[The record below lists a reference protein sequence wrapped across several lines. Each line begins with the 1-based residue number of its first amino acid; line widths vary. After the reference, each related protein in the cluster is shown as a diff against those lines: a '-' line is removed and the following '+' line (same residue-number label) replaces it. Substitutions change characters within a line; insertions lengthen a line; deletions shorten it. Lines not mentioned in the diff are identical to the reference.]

1 MTNKVN
7 DSLCRPFY
15 AEYAWAFDLLI
26 DRPVEKEC
34 GAIVAWLVGRGILPG
49 AEILDAGCGTGRYS
63 RELARRG
70 YIVHGVD
77 LSPTLIEVAKGAV
90 ADRTGGVSFAVADIL
105 ASPTARYP
113 AILCRGVLNDI
124 IDDDRRDAVF
134 AAFARALRPHGALIL
149 DVREWGASV
158 ERKTREPLFRK
169 RVSTDRGALTFT
181 SVTELD
187 AEHRLLLISER
198 HELVGRGDARVSD
211 YQFVMRCWE
220 REELGMLLL
229 RHGFGNIQYFGA
241 YDPSVAP
248 GATDRLVAVA
258 QRSDDADT
266 R

>member
-1 MTNKVN
+1 
-7 DSLCRPFY
+7 L
-15 AEYAWAFDLLI
+15 
-26 DRPVEKEC
+26 
-34 GAIVAWLVGRGILPG
+34 GILPG

-77 LSPTLIEVAKGAV
+77 LAPKLIEVANGAV
-90 ADRTGGVSFAVADIL
+90 ARRTGGVSFAVADIL
-105 ASPTARYP
+105 DSPTARYA

-134 AAFARALRPHGALIL
+134 SAFARALRPNGALIL
-149 DVREWGASV
+149 DVREWTVSV

-169 RVSTDRGALTFT
+169 RVSTDRGDLTFT

-198 HELVGRGDARVSD
+198 HELAGRGDERVSE

-220 REELGMLLL
+220 REELNTLFA
-229 RHGFGNIQYFGA
+229 RHGFRNVQYFGA
-241 YDPSVAP
+241 YDHGVEV

-258 QRSDDADT
+258 QRSDAAD
-266 R
+266 

>member
-1 MTNKVN
+1 MNETR
-7 DSLCRPFY
+7 SRPFY

-34 GAIVAWLVGRGILPG
+34 GVIAAWLVGRKILPG

-77 LSPTLIEVAKGAV
+77 LSPDLIEVANDAV
-90 ADRTGGVSFAVADIL
+90 GDGTGGVSFAVADIL
-105 ASPTARYP
+105 APATTRY
-113 AILCRGVLNDI
+113 AGVLCRGVLNDI

-149 DVREWGASV
+149 DVREWGASA

-169 RVSTDRGALTFT
+169 RVSTDRGELTFT

-187 AEHRLLLISER
+187 REHRLLLISER
-198 HELVGRGDARVSD
+198 HELVGRDDERVSD

-220 REELGMLLL
+220 REELNTLFA
-229 RHGFGNIQYFGA
+229 RHAFRNIQYFGA
-241 YDPSVAP
+241 YDQGVEP

-258 QRSDDADT
+258 QRSDAAD
-266 R
+266 